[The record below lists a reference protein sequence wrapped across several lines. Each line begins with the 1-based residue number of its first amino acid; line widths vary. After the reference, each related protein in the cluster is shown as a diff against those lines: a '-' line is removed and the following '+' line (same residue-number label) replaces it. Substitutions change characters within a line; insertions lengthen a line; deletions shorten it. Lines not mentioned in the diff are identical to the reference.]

1 MSSASGGLRPSDPL
15 TITCWCRRVP
25 MLLCILHILNL
36 CDNFVKKVVY
46 EIRKCR
52 QLQRDYVPL
61 SGLCQTDPLTIVCCF
76 RHALNSGV
84 TTPGQLR
91 AVPGMNLFLPG
102 WNQSWK

>member
-1 MSSASGGLRPSDPL
+1 MSLCQASDRPPDHCMHAVADVLSSS
-15 TITCWCRRVP
+15 
-25 MLLCILHILNL
+25 LCSLNIPSLHI
-36 CDNFVKKVVY
+36 CDHFVKKVVY

-52 QLQRDYVPL
+52 QLQRNNVPL

-84 TTPGQLR
+84 TTSGQLR

-102 WNQSWK
+102 W